1 MSEPVSVQDA
11 GAPGAPGERV
21 RRVDARRNLEAI
33 IQAAVPLLSEHP
45 RASMQQ
51 IAAAAGLHRATVHRH
66 FPSRDDLLDELR
78 RRAFAASME
87 ELNAVLEQPSADP
100 SDTLE
105 RATAALITVGDRY
118 RLYRYTTWRSAE
130 NEGRAEEIGSNLIAL
145 LTDAQA
151 AGQVRSDLPIRQLA
165 AAIGGLIW
173 AMLPQVAQDGLSIK
187 QAARMIRT
195 LMGAPTAAAPDA
207 PAA

>member
-1 MSEPVSVQDA
+1 MSESASVKDA
-11 GAPGAPGERV
+11 AAPLERV

-33 IQAAVPLLSEHP
+33 VAAAVPLLCEHP

-51 IAAAAGLHRATVHRH
+51 IAVAAGLHRATVHRH

-78 RRAFAASME
+78 HRAFSASVD

-100 SDTLE
+100 GDMLE
-105 RATAALITVGDRY
+105 RAMVALLSVGNQY
-118 RLYRYTTWRSAE
+118 RLYFYTTWRSAE
-130 NEGRAEEIGSNLIAL
+130 NEDRAQEISINLIAL

-151 AGQVRSDLPIRQLA
+151 AGQVRTDLPVKQLA

-173 AMLPQVAQDGLSIK
+173 AMLPQVAEDDLSIP
-187 QAARMIRT
+187 QAARTIRT
-195 LMGAPTAAAPDA
+195 LIAAPTA
-207 PAA
+207 